1 MIGKETQIQYQLKVG
16 DTLTFSKGRPPFNV
30 TYTLT
35 ISGFYDLGVASL
47 NRLWGITNFSTV
59 ESIFDMG
66 NNVTSLVFQVNDV
79 FAADRIA
86 ENFSAIL
93 TPENGYQNLVIKNW
107 KAENAQLLSGLNGQT
122 ISSIMI
128 QAFVII
134 SVVLGITSVL
144 AITVLQKSKQLGILK
159 AMGVNDG
166 TSAQIF
172 MFQGLLLG
180 IFGAVSGVGLG
191 LGLSYAFTSF
201 AVDSATGQ
209 PIIAL
214 YIDPNFVIL
223 SMLIAIFACI
233 GASLIPAIRSKRLT
247 VIEVIRNG

>member
-1 MIGKETQIQYQLKVG
+1 
-16 DTLTFSKGRPPFNV
+16 
-30 TYTLT
+30 
-35 ISGFYDLGVASL
+35 
-47 NRLWGITNFSTV
+47 
-59 ESIFDMG
+59 
-66 NNVTSLVFQVNDV
+66 
-79 FAADRIA
+79 
-86 ENFSAIL
+86 
-93 TPENGYQNLVIKNW
+93 
-107 KAENAQLLSGLNGQT
+107 
-122 ISSIMI
+122 MI

-172 MFQGLLLG
+172 MFQGLILG
-180 IFGAVSGVGLG
+180 VFGAISGVGLG
-191 LGLSYAFTSF
+191 LGLSYAFTTF
-201 AVDSATGQ
+201 AVDSTTGQ

-214 YIDPNFVIL
+214 YIDQNFVLL
-223 SMLIAIFACI
+223 SMFIAIIACI